1 MWVCYVLGKWLLKK
15 WREFFSQFY
24 FLKLQTKRGL
34 GRTQGATFQ
43 VDFLDQDLL
52 WWWKV
57 HIKIFLMRG
66 QIVFLIYKELVIE
79 LLKHDFFFCPITV
92 FDALDQ
98 NQPNPFCL
106 LRSSPHTALPLL
118 VFFEGWKLSNWK
130 VSWFGPFDNKL
141 AVGKSENLVTLDTD

>member
-1 MWVCYVLGKWLLKK
+1 MLSPSMQQAHSNEILAHYSLIVLLAALVCGYVCYVLGKWLLKK

-79 LLKHDFFFCPITV
+79 LLKHDFFFCWITV
-92 FDALDQ
+92 LTPQ
-98 NQPNPFCL
+98 WPISKEGMIL
-106 LRSSPHTALPLL
+106 T
-118 VFFEGWKLSNWK
+118 FFLGYQT
-130 VSWFGPFDNKL
+130 
-141 AVGKSENLVTLDTD
+141 TLML